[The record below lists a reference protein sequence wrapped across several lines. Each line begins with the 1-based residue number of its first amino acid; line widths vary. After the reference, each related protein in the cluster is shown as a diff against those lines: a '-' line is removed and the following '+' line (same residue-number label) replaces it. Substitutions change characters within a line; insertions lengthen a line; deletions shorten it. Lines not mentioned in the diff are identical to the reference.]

1 MRWEMILVLA
11 LFARLLTGC
20 VFVEPDRDRG
30 GHERWGERGE
40 HERYDRDR
48 R

>member
-1 MRWEMILVLA
+1 MRWKMILALA

-20 VFVEPDRDRG
+20 VFVERDHDRD